1 MPDTEA
7 KNRAITFSGSRAQFK
22 QTRLCIAGNL
32 LGRNPGFVTTQGQIV
47 ADLFADDGYDVISV
61 SSKTNRVLRLVD
73 IVWTIFRNRKNIDV
87 LIVEVYSGL
96 AIIVADAAG
105 RVARLFG
112 VRSIFVLHGGNL
124 PDFTK
129 RHLKWVKR
137 ILGRADLLA
146 APSRF
151 LEQEMSRYGF
161 QVAVIPN
168 VIDLENYP
176 YRERHRISPKLF
188 WMRSFHS
195 LYNPAMALDVYSQ
208 IRSEY
213 PTATMVMAGVD
224 KGLEGEI
231 KNEARARGLGDSIRF
246 PGFLDHEQKIGE
258 FSTADVYLNTNRID
272 NMPISVVEAWAMGVP
287 VVATN
292 VGGLSHLIE
301 SGETGL
307 LVADGDVNGMVSA
320 VRSLLK
326 DPELTRRLSVQG
338 RTQAELSSWDSV
350 RKKWERAFEVVAR
363 VHEPHT
369 SHNEPVLHP

>member
-1 MPDTEA
+1 M
-7 KNRAITFSGSRAQFK
+7 
-22 QTRLCIAGNL
+22 CIAGNL
-32 LGRNPGFVTTQGQIV
+32 VGRNQGFVTTQGQIV
-47 ADLFADDGYDVISV
+47 ADLFAHDGYEVISV
-61 SSKTNRVLRLVD
+61 SSKRNRALRIAE
-73 IVWTIFRNRKNIDV
+73 IVWTIFRNRRNIDV

-96 AIIVADAAG
+96 AIVVADAAG

-129 RHLKWVKR
+129 LHVNWVKR
-137 ILGRADLLA
+137 ILNRADLLA

-151 LEQEMSRYGF
+151 LEQEMSRYDF
-161 QVAVIPN
+161 AVTVIPN
-168 VIDLENYP
+168 VIDLDNYP
-176 YRERHRISPKLF
+176 YRKRQHISPKLF

-195 LYNPAMALDVYSQ
+195 LYNPEMALDVFSR

-224 KGLEGEI
+224 KGLEDEI
-231 KNEARARGLGDSIRF
+231 KNKAHARGFGDSIRF
-246 PGFLDHEQKIGE
+246 PGFLDHEHKIRE
-258 FSTADVYLNTNRID
+258 FSAADVYLNTNRID

-307 LVADGDVNGMVSA
+307 LVDDNDADGMASA

-326 DPELTRRLSVQG
+326 DPETTKRLSVQG
-338 RTQAELSSWDSV
+338 RSQAELSSWDSV
-350 RKKWERAFEVVAR
+350 RKKWEHAFEVVAR

-369 SHNEPVLHP
+369 SQNDPVFHP

>member
-1 MPDTEA
+1 
-7 KNRAITFSGSRAQFK
+7 
-22 QTRLCIAGNL
+22 LCVAGNL

-47 ADLFADDGYDVISV
+47 ADLFADDGYEVISV
-61 SSKTNRVLRLVD
+61 SSKTNRVLRLVE
-73 IVWTIFRNRKNIDV
+73 IVWTIFRNRKSIDV

-112 VRSIFVLHGGNL
+112 IRSIFVLHGGNL

-129 RHLKWVKR
+129 RHLKWVRR

-151 LEQEMSRYGF
+151 LEHEMSTYGF
-161 QVAVIPN
+161 HVMVIPN
-168 VIDLENYP
+168 VIDLENYA
-176 YRERHRISPKLF
+176 YRERQRISPKLF

-195 LYNPAMALDVYSQ
+195 LYNPEMALDVFSR
-208 IRSEY
+208 IKSEY
-213 PTATMVMAGVD
+213 PAATMVMAGAD

-231 KNEARARGLGDSIRF
+231 KNKASARGFGDSIRF
-246 PGFLDHEQKIGE
+246 PGFLDHEQKIRE
-258 FSTADVYLNTNRID
+258 FSSADVYLNTNRID

-292 VGGLSHLIE
+292 VGGLPHLIE

-320 VRSLLK
+320 ITSLLN
-326 DPELTRRLSVQG
+326 DPDMTKRLSVRG
-338 RTQAELSSWDSV
+338 RSRAELSSWKAV
-350 RKKWERAFEVVAR
+350 REKWEHAFEVVAR
-363 VHEPHT
+363 VHEPHA
-369 SHNEPVLHP
+369 SHNRPVLHP